1 MTHHEA
7 AMEKLQGEMP
17 GVMDAFTR
25 LHDEVL
31 KEGAV
36 SVKNKRLMLTAIAV
50 ALRCEPCLRKHME
63 GAVSEGATREEIM
76 ETAAVGMLMAGG
88 PAVAFTSAHVVE
100 MLKEFGV
107 GG

>member
-1 MTHHEA
+1 MANHESTIDR
-7 AMEKLQGEMP
+7 LHGEMP
-17 GVMDAFTR
+17 GVMDAFTK

-36 SVKNKRLMLTAIAV
+36 SAKYKRLMLIAIAV
-50 ALRCEPCLRKHME
+50 ALRCDHCLRRHME
-63 GAVSEGATREEIM
+63 GAVSKGATREETI

-88 PAVAFTSAHVVE
+88 PAVAFTSTHVVE
-100 MLKEFGV
+100 LLKDFGM